1 MGIQVRLLLL
11 LLYILALHSLA
22 IFLFTSGFLLTRTEL
37 PNVSECADAA
47 AAPCG
52 RGSGS
57 NASCWTD
64 SGGVKRAI
72 VVIID
77 ALRFDF
83 LARSEFFSESKPWM
97 DRLTVLQDLAENEA
111 NARIFKYVADP
122 PTTTLQ
128 RLKGLTTGGLP
139 TFIDVGHSFGAP
151 AIVEDN
157 LILQLARNGKRVVM
171 MGDDTWLQLFP
182 NHFSEAYPFPS
193 FNVKDLHTVDNGVIS
208 NIFPKL
214 HQNNWDLL
222 IAHFLG
228 VDHVGHIFGVESPL
242 MVEKL
247 TQYNNVLEEIIS
259 ILQKESGPGGLHE
272 NTMLIVMGDHGQT
285 LNGDHGGGTA
295 EEVDTGLFA
304 MVLGGRKGK
313 DIHCSSCGLCMDAS
327 SPGISTLPQL
337 DFAPT
342 LSTILGVPIPFGS
355 VGRVNLELLS
365 LAWSNHESS
374 NTPEHYQN
382 VLCINSWQV
391 MRYLEH
397 YAAHSLNGIPAPDL
411 MRLKAY
417 YEPLSRDATGIAT
430 GLKDQ
435 ITSYNTFLTE
445 AADLARS
452 QWTQFGDAK
461 MAAGLTLL
469 VLSVPV
475 HALALLRVSRFRG
488 THHSYELQLIFPGRL
503 IASACTLGGLIS
515 VATAVTLGKGFSWYV
530 ILGAVGFAAVFAYLL
545 SGFFQKTL
553 SAKTKSSEKRF
564 WSYACDSKAIAGV
577 MFVMLH
583 ALSLLSNS
591 FIMAEG
597 HVASYLLATIG
608 LIYFR
613 FALQF
618 QSKIFQ
624 AVLFLVVNRVLSGMG
639 LTSIVKDTVESGNE
653 VSYANWLDATI
664 YCVPL
669 LIFSWLAIR
678 HVSRNLYR
686 LNAYLVAT
694 LALPVMY
701 AAIAVHWLI
710 LDLSEVKTITIPG
723 DIREFAR
730 LQLPRVVFLGT
741 LLATGLVYL
750 AGKLSAGKSHLR
762 DAVIALFGAWSAS
775 ILLLL
780 GRTSPALGFLAMLEV
795 WCILELQSLEKRKL
809 ISSHWN
815 FLALLLFF
823 CTNHRCTF
831 DGLRYPAAFIGF
843 DEFNLYRQGALLIID
858 TYGASHVLPII
869 GLPSLVVAE
878 SEKDSEQKKADGR
891 RSTHFALDIA
901 LAYLS
906 FGLIR
911 SVTTTFSTICVA
923 IQRRHLMVWGLFAPK
938 YVFDA
943 IGLLITDLLFVAAS
957 GLYFSFT

>member
-1 MGIQVRLLLL
+1 MGIQTRLLLL

-64 SGGVKRAI
+64 
-72 VVIID
+72 
-77 ALRFDF
+77 
-83 LARSEFFSESKPWM
+83 SESKPWM

-313 DIHCSSCGLCMDAS
+313 DIHSSSCGLHMVCLFFLEYFQRNINIYLF
-327 SPGISTLPQL
+327 PGRH
-337 DFAPT
+337 
-342 LSTILGVPIPFGS
+342 

-445 AADLARS
+445 AAALARS

-475 HALALLRVSRFRG
+475 HALALLRV
-488 THHSYELQLIFPGRL
+488 
-503 IASACTLGGLIS
+503 
-515 VATAVTLGKGFSWYV
+515 
-530 ILGAVGFAAVFAYLL
+530 
-545 SGFFQKTL
+545 
-553 SAKTKSSEKRF
+553 SEKRF

-624 AVLFLVVNRVLSGMG
+624 ASTAVLFLVVNRVLSGMG

-741 LLATGLVYL
+741 LLSTGLVYL

-823 CTNHRCTF
+823 CTNHRHVELCTF